1 MKKIRLPLLSL
12 LLLCFAAPSQAFELT
27 VLHTNDVHSMYGGT
41 TEKGTA
47 CYAAQCA
54 GGSGGSVRLKQAVDT
69 VRAAEPNVVLLDA
82 GDEFQGTL
90 FYTQFKGD
98 VAAEVLDALDYTAFT
113 PGNHEFDDGCGEFRR
128 FVERTHVPV
137 LAANLTLPPVPG
149 GKPLTR
155 PWIVVE
161 RQGRKI
167 GIGGLVNEETPSLA
181 SPCKEAVFGPAETAL
196 REAVASLRA
205 QGVNIVI
212 ALTHLGLNVDCEL
225 AGRVDGVDVF
235 VGGHTHSLLSNTNP
249 KAVGPYPIVKHSP
262 SGEPVLVVT
271 AASSCKLL
279 GHIAIDFNDAGI
291 AQRWNGEPIVLD
303 GRNVTVPPDAKLSAR
318 LDSYAAQ
325 LRSLIGQPVG
335 KILLAG
341 DTSGRQVDLEED
353 AQLCRVQE
361 CPSGDV
367 LMDSLLW
374 GARDTGATV
383 ALSVGGTVRSPLH
396 TGVVTMG
403 DLLTTMPFDN
413 TLVVGDL
420 TGKQLLGALE
430 HGASGY
436 ENGAGRFLQVAGLT
450 YSVEPAKPVGQRVS
464 AVSVRTKAGGWE
476 SLRPEAVYRVATVD
490 YAAEGGDGFAAFKKI
505 KWQYTGRA
513 HIECLRDYIAK
524 APVEVRSG
532 GRITVLR

>member
-98 VAAEVLDALDYTAFT
+98 V

-167 GIGGLVNEETPSLA
+167 GIVGLVNEETPSLA

-279 GHIAIDFNDAGI
+279 GHIAIDFNDAGT

-341 DTSGRQVDLEED
+341 TRAGGRLTLRKTPISGEHGIPARRSPCPW
-353 AQLCRVQE
+353 AALCAPLCIPEWSRWVT
-361 CPSGDV
+361 CWRPCRSTTR
-367 LMDSLLW
+367 S
-374 GARDTGATV
+374 
-383 ALSVGGTVRSPLH
+383 LSV
-396 TGVVTMG
+396 
-403 DLLTTMPFDN
+403 
-413 TLVVGDL
+413 
-420 TGKQLLGALE
+420 
-430 HGASGY
+430 
-436 ENGAGRFLQVAGLT
+436 
-450 YSVEPAKPVGQRVS
+450 
-464 AVSVRTKAGGWE
+464 
-476 SLRPEAVYRVATVD
+476 
-490 YAAEGGDGFAAFKKI
+490 I
-505 KWQYTGRA
+505 
-513 HIECLRDYIAK
+513 
-524 APVEVRSG
+524 
-532 GRITVLR
+532 